1 MRCRPFAAAAAA
13 VLLAAA
19 CKEPPPPPVYQAVA
33 VEPRDIIVSAQ
44 AAGTVQPDTVVEVKS
59 KASGEVDA
67 VLVETGQVVEKG
79 DLLVRIDPRIPRNAL
94 AQARAELEVAQ
105 ARQKTAQAQ
114 KERADELYKS
124 RAITEQEHE
133 DALLAYANAR
143 AEVVRSRIAVE
154 NAEIQAA
161 DASVRAPISGT
172 VIERNVERGTIIAS
186 ATGNVS
192 GGTVM
197 LKMAD
202 LGLVQVRTLVDETD
216 IGKIQPGLA
225 ATVLVEA
232 YPNRPF
238 QGEVLK
244 VEPQAITEQNVTM
257 FPVLVRVDN
266 REGLLRP
273 GMNAEVEIHIGR
285 REGVLAVPNAALR
298 TQRDVASAAEVLGLD
313 PEAVQEQLLAASE
326 GGDSAARRLGDSAA
340 GGRASLGGRAPGGD
354 SAAARPAGNTM
365 TTPDGRTIQL
375 PDGVTEAQ
383 VRAIFQKRMSGEELS
398 ADERA
403 VMTKMRQA
411 MGGGRGRAGGG
422 RQRGSDFQFG
432 GQYIV
437 FVLRNGEP
445 TAVPIRTGLT
455 DMDYSEVVGGLTA
468 SDSVL
473 VLPSAS
479 LVQSQQEF
487 QERVNRMTGG
497 GGVPGMRQQQQQ
509 GGGGGGAARQGGGGR

>member
-1 MRCRPFAAAAAA
+1 MRFRPLYAGA
-13 VLLAAA
+13 LLAMAAA

-44 AAGTVQPDTVVEVKS
+44 AAGTIQPDTVVEVKS

-67 VLVETGQVVEKG
+67 VLVETGQLVNKDE
-79 DLLVRIDPRIPRNAL
+79 LLVRIDPRIPRNTL
-94 AQARAELEVAQ
+94 AQARAELEVGQ
-105 ARQKTAQAQ
+105 ARLKTAEAQ
-114 KERADELYKS
+114 KQRADELYKS

-161 DASVRAPISGT
+161 DANVRAPITGT
-172 VIERNVERGTIIAS
+172 VIEKNIERGAIIAS

-192 GGTVM
+192 GGTVL

-202 LGLVQVRTLVDETD
+202 LSLVQVRTLVDETD

-225 ATVLVEA
+225 ATVTVEA

-238 QGEVLK
+238 EGTVLK
-244 VEPQAITEQNVTM
+244 IEPQALTEQNVTM
-257 FPVLVRVDN
+257 FPVLVRIDN

-313 PEAVQEQLLAASE
+313 PATVDEQLAAARNAS
-326 GGDSAARRLGDSAA
+326 DSAARRLDDSTG
-340 GGRASLGGRAPGGD
+340 GGRASLGGRAPGSD
-354 SAAARPAGNTM
+354 SAPPAGNTM

-375 PDGVTEAQ
+375 PAGVTEAQ
-383 VRAIFQKRMSGEELS
+383 VRAIFQKRMGGGELNAE
-398 ADERA
+398 ERA
-403 VMTKMRQA
+403 VMAKMRQS
-411 MGGGRGRAGGG
+411 MGGGRGGRGARGGG
-422 RQRGSDFQFG
+422 AQGSASGLTG
-432 GQYIV
+432 GQYVV
-437 FVLRNGEP
+437 FVLRDGQP
-445 TAVPIRTGLT
+445 AAVPVRTGLT
-455 DMDYSEVVGGLTA
+455 DLDYSEVVSGLTA

-497 GGVPGMRQQQQQ
+497 GGVPGMRSQP
-509 GGGGGGAARQGGGGR
+509 AGGGGR

>member
-1 MRCRPFAAAAAA
+1 MRFSSLSVAALV
-13 VLLAAA
+13 VLVGA
-19 CKEPPPPPVYQAVA
+19 CEEPPPPPVYQAVA

-44 AAGTVQPDTVVEVKS
+44 AAGTIQPDTVVEVKS

-67 VLVETGQVVEKG
+67 VLVETGQLVNKDE
-79 DLLVRIDPRIPRNAL
+79 LLVRIDPRIPRNTL
-94 AQARAELEVAQ
+94 AQAQAELDVGR
-105 ARQKTAQAQ
+105 ARLQTAEAQ
-114 KERADELYKS
+114 KLRADELYKS

-133 DALLAYANAR
+133 NALLAFANAR

-154 NAEIQAA
+154 NAQIQAA
-161 DASVRAPISGT
+161 DANVRAPITGT
-172 VIERNVERGTIIAS
+172 VIEKNIERGAIIAS

-192 GGTVM
+192 GGTVL

-202 LGLVQVRTLVDETD
+202 LSLVQVRTLVDETD
-216 IGKIQPGLA
+216 IGKIEPGLA
-225 ATVLVEA
+225 ATVTVEA

-238 QGEVLK
+238 EGTVLK
-244 VEPQAITEQNVTM
+244 IEPQALTEQNVTM
-257 FPVLVRVDN
+257 FPVLVRIDN

-313 PEAVQEQLLAASE
+313 TAVVTEQLAAARNA
-326 GGDSAARRLGDSAA
+326 GAPPNRPGDSA

-354 SAAARPAGNTM
+354 SAAPAGNTM

-375 PDGVTEAQ
+375 PAGITEAQ
-383 VRAIFQKRMSGEELS
+383 VRAIFQKRMSGGELN
-398 ADERA
+398 AEERA

-411 MGGGRGRAGGG
+411 MGGARGGRARAPQGGG
-422 RQRGSDFQFG
+422 LAG

-437 FVLRNGEP
+437 FVLRNGQP

-455 DMDYSEVVGGLTA
+455 DLDYSEVVDGLSA

-479 LVQSQQEF
+479 LVESQQEF

-497 GGVPGMRQQQQQ
+497 GGVPGMRSQP
-509 GGGGGGAARQGGGGR
+509 GGSGGR

>member
-1 MRCRPFAAAAAA
+1 MRCRTFAAAAL
-13 VLLAAA
+13 LLAAA

-143 AEVVRSRIAVE
+143 AEVVRARIAVE

-197 LKMAD
+197 LSM
-202 LGLVQVRTLVDETD
+202 
-216 IGKIQPGLA
+216 
-225 ATVLVEA
+225 
-232 YPNRPF
+232 
-238 QGEVLK
+238 
-244 VEPQAITEQNVTM
+244 
-257 FPVLVRVDN
+257 
-266 REGLLRP
+266 
-273 GMNAEVEIHIGR
+273 
-285 REGVLAVPNAALR
+285 
-298 TQRDVASAAEVLGLD
+298 
-313 PEAVQEQLLAASE
+313 
-326 GGDSAARRLGDSAA
+326 
-340 GGRASLGGRAPGGD
+340 
-354 SAAARPAGNTM
+354 
-365 TTPDGRTIQL
+365 
-375 PDGVTEAQ
+375 
-383 VRAIFQKRMSGEELS
+383 
-398 ADERA
+398 
-403 VMTKMRQA
+403 
-411 MGGGRGRAGGG
+411 
-422 RQRGSDFQFG
+422 
-432 GQYIV
+432 
-437 FVLRNGEP
+437 
-445 TAVPIRTGLT
+445 
-455 DMDYSEVVGGLTA
+455 
-468 SDSVL
+468 
-473 VLPSAS
+473 
-479 LVQSQQEF
+479 
-487 QERVNRMTGG
+487 
-497 GGVPGMRQQQQQ
+497 
-509 GGGGGGAARQGGGGR
+509 

>member
-1 MRCRPFAAAAAA
+1 MRFRSIPAAALA
-13 VLLAAA
+13 VLLGAA

-33 VEPRDIIVSAQ
+33 VAPRDIIVSAQ

-59 KASGEVDA
+59 KASGEVEE
-67 VLVETGQVVEKG
+67 VLAETGQEVAKG

-105 ARQKTAQAQ
+105 ARLQTAEAQ
-114 KERADELYKS
+114 KVRADELYRS

-133 DALLAYANAR
+133 DALLNYANAR
-143 AEVVRSRIAVE
+143 ADVVRSRIAVE

-172 VIERNVERGTIIAS
+172 IIERNVERGTIIAS

-192 GGTVM
+192 GGTVL

-202 LGLVQVRTLVDETD
+202 LNLVQVRTLVDETD
-216 IGKIQPGLA
+216 IGKIRPGLA

-266 REGLLRP
+266 RDGLLRP

-313 PEAVQEQLLAASE
+313 PEAVREQVAAARPR
-326 GGDSAARRLGDSAA
+326 GDSA
-340 GGRASLGGRAPGGD
+340 GGRASLGARAPGAD
-354 SAAARPAGNTM
+354 TAAPAGSTM

-375 PDGVTEAQ
+375 PAGVTEAQ
-383 VRAIFQKRMSGEELS
+383 VREIFRKRMSGGELT
-398 ADERA
+398 AEERA
-403 VMTKMRQA
+403 VMTQLRQA
-411 MGGGRGRAGGG
+411 MGRGRGGSGGGTRAGAN
-422 RQRGSDFQFG
+422 DFQFG
-432 GQYIV
+432 GDYIV
-437 FVLRNGEP
+437 FVLRSGQP
-445 TAVPIRTGLT
+445 TAVPVRTGLT
-455 DMDYSEVVGGLTA
+455 DMDYSEVVEGLAA

-479 LVQSQQEF
+479 LVQSQQQF
-487 QERVNRMTGG
+487 QERINRMTGG
-497 GGVPGMRQQQQQ
+497 AVPGMRSQQQSTSRP
-509 GGGGGGAARQGGGGR
+509 GGNGGR

>member
-1 MRCRPFAAAAAA
+1 MRFRLQYAAGLVA
-13 VLLAAA
+13 VAAA

-33 VEPRDIIVSAQ
+33 VEARDIIVSAQ
-44 AAGTVQPDTVVEVKS
+44 AAGTIQPDTVVEVKS

-67 VLVETGQVVEKG
+67 VLVETGQLVNKDE
-79 DLLVRIDPRIPRNAL
+79 LLVRIDPRIPRNTL
-94 AQARAELEVAQ
+94 AQARAELEVGQ
-105 ARQKTAQAQ
+105 ARLKTAEAQ
-114 KERADELYKS
+114 RVRADELYKS

-133 DALLAYANAR
+133 DALLAFANAR

-161 DASVRAPISGT
+161 DANVRAPITGT
-172 VIERNVERGTIIAS
+172 VIEKNIERGAIIAS

-192 GGTVM
+192 GGTVL

-202 LGLVQVRTLVDETD
+202 LSLVQVRTLVDETD
-216 IGKIQPGLA
+216 IGRIEPGLA
-225 ATVLVEA
+225 ATVTVEA

-238 QGEVLK
+238 QGTVLK
-244 VEPQAITEQNVTM
+244 IEPQALTEQNVTM
-257 FPVLVRVDN
+257 FPVLVRIDN

-285 REGVLAVPNAALR
+285 REGVLAIPNAALR
-298 TQRDVASAAEVLGLD
+298 TQRDVASAAEVLGLN
-313 PEAVQEQLLAASE
+313 PETVEEQLAAARSAP
-326 GGDSAARRLGDSAA
+326 DSAG
-340 GGRASLGGRAPGGD
+340 GGRASLGGRAPGSD
-354 SAAARPAGNTM
+354 SAAPAANTM

-375 PDGVTEAQ
+375 PEGVTEAQ
-383 VRAIFQKRMSGEELS
+383 VRSIFQKRMSGGELS
-398 ADERA
+398 AEERA

-411 MGGGRGRAGGG
+411 SGGRGGRGARGAGS
-422 RQRGSDFQFG
+422 QGSASGLGG

-437 FVLRNGEP
+437 FVLRDGQP
-445 TAVPIRTGLT
+445 TPVPVQTGLT
-455 DMDYSEVVGGLTA
+455 DLDYSEVVSGLGA

-479 LVQSQQEF
+479 LVQSQQQF

-497 GGVPGMRQQQQQ
+497 GGVPGMRAQPS
-509 GGGGGGAARQGGGGR
+509 GGGGR